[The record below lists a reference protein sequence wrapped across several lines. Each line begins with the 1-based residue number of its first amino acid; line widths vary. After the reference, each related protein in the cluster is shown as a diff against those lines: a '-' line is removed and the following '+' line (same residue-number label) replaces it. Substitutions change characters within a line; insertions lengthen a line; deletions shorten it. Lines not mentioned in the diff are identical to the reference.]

1 MVAGLDELARRPFRQ
16 APQAARPSAPR
27 QGYPV
32 LADAPGAYVLE
43 KEE

>member
-1 MVAGLDELARRPFRQ
+1 MVAGLGELARRPFRQ
-16 APQAARPSAPR
+16 ARKPPALGAPR
-27 QGYPV
+27 RGYPV